1 MNNLRCD
8 LNEIHY
14 KSFTEYQGESLPLTP
29 CMYDGRSENGN
40 VNTGNQVLVIGL
52 IFIEYQITNYKKFIR
67 GHKLKS
73 DSINLFPYLYQF
85 GGMGH

>member
-52 IFIEYQITNYKKFIR
+52 IFI
-67 GHKLKS
+67 G
-73 DSINLFPYLYQF
+73 
-85 GGMGH
+85 